1 MTQVE
6 PLAENAILEGLS
18 QFTGWEYAHQKVSKT
33 FTFEGYLECVNFVN
47 VVASIAERQAHHPD
61 IALHYGKVTLSY
73 STHDAGHQVSAKD
86 LKAVGAVEAY
96 LAL

>member
-1 MTQVE
+1 MGIRT
-6 PLAENAILEGLS
+6 PKKFPRHLPSRATSSASIS
-18 QFTGWEYAHQKVSKT
+18 SI
-33 FTFEGYLECVNFVN
+33 

-61 IALHYGKVTLSY
+61 IALHYGKVTLNY